1 MPGKKGDSAN
11 LSLVLQ
17 PLNGCEKLKEPEK
30 MGGIMNIKELA
41 ENLGLGEDEYLE
53 LIELFID
60 TGIVDVEKLRS
71 AIEEGD
77 AEEAANAAH
86 SLKGASGSLGLME
99 IYDLA
104 MKTEKEARN
113 NSLDGLAES
122 VQTLKGQL
130 NSLVDVARK

>member
-1 MPGKKGDSAN
+1 MD
-11 LSLVLQ
+11 
-17 PLNGCEKLKEPEK
+17 
-30 MGGIMNIKELA
+30 IKELA
-41 ENLGLGEDEYLE
+41 ENLGLEEDEYLE
-53 LIELFID
+53 LIELFVD
-60 TGIVDVEKLRS
+60 TGKVDVEKIRS
-71 AIEEGD
+71 AVEEGN

-104 MKTEKEARN
+104 LKTEKEARN

-130 NSLVDVARK
+130 DSLAGIARK

>member
-1 MPGKKGDSAN
+1 MD
-11 LSLVLQ
+11 
-17 PLNGCEKLKEPEK
+17 
-30 MGGIMNIKELA
+30 IKELA
-41 ENLGLGEDEYLE
+41 ENLGLEEDEYLE

-60 TGIVDVEKLRS
+60 TGTVDVEKISS
-71 AIEEGD
+71 AIEKGD

-86 SLKGASGSLGLME
+86 SLKGASGSLGLTE

-130 NSLVDVARK
+130 NSLAEAARK